1 MKPLRTVLAASLVF
15 CAIVAAALPAMA
27 APPSN
32 DTIGGATPIAALPFG
47 ETLNTTEATTDADD
61 AAVNANCGAPAT
73 DASVWY
79 SLTVAT
85 DTDVVVDVSASDYSA
100 GVIVAS
106 GSPGSLSLVTC
117 GAPSVVFTALA
128 AESYFLLAFDFQ
140 DDGGGNGGL
149 LSISVSEAPP
159 APEVSLTIDPV
170 GHFSARAGS
179 ATISGTV
186 LCSGEAF
193 FTHLEGTLS
202 QQVGRF
208 TIRGGFSTDFVCD
221 GAPHAFTA
229 EAVPDNGKFAGG
241 QATASA
247 FAQACGASFRCGEDS
262 AEQQVRLRR

>member
-1 MKPLRTVLAASLVF
+1 MVQCRPGLRRSHLR
-15 CAIVAAALPAMA
+15 
-27 APPSN
+27 
-32 DTIGGATPIAALPFG
+32 
-47 ETLNTTEATTDADD
+47 
-61 AAVNANCGAPAT
+61 
-73 DASVWY
+73 
-79 SLTVAT
+79 
-85 DTDVVVDVSASDYSA
+85 
-100 GVIVAS
+100 
-106 GSPGSLSLVTC
+106 
-117 GAPSVVFTALA
+117 
-128 AESYFLLAFDFQ
+128 LAFDFQ